1 MVDGK
6 AIMNIN
12 HGHTIVK
19 EMKSIEI
26 TEFSFF
32 ALIWTCIYLH
42 TYFAI
47 YVFYMLNNSFFQSPM
62 I

>member
-32 ALIWTCIYLH
+32 ALI
-42 TYFAI
+42 
-47 YVFYMLNNSFFQSPM
+47 
-62 I
+62 